1 MFIVLFSDPLAS
13 TSHASR
19 LASARAR
26 SLSPSRATPSQIYGQ
41 PRAERCADFAVP
53 HRNVDAEVGVDG
65 IDGSADVVTRLY
77 NDAVYLRGKWVKK
90 DAATGEVIVG
100 ASSSGQRI
108 VVAQEAKGKL
118 DKRRQELH
126 SEKLTRSKPDVSVTR
141 RYYEQLVER
150 DDRYSKWVVDGV
162 EREHNDQ
169 DQYVGF
175 KFALFCFVLFC
186 FVSSGRVVRCSGR
199 ACSPRPPFRPPSP
212 SARASLPRSC
222 TCPQV

>member
-1 MFIVLFSDPLAS
+1 
-13 TSHASR
+13 
-19 LASARAR
+19 
-26 SLSPSRATPSQIYGQ
+26 
-41 PRAERCADFAVP
+41 
-53 HRNVDAEVGVDG
+53 VDAEVGVDG